1 MSRASIRRSIGAAL
15 LLLALVTNQ
24 VAGFFTQEL
33 IAEAAILA
41 IFALSLDLLA
51 TCGLVSFGHAG
62 LLGVGA
68 YMFAGLT
75 VKLGGPPLPAIGIAM
90 LAGALAA
97 FLAGYLHQDFV
108 VTHKTPAGALQA
120 FLADANA
127 RERDAL
133 REEWRQLLADLDG
146 LAWREAAR
154 AFTALGGAWQ
164 PSSRRALLA
173 LFEQLT

>member
-1 MSRASIRRSIGAAL
+1 MGVVRKMRSRLSSARARAL
-15 LLLALVTNQ
+15 PTPER
-24 VAGFFTQEL
+24 FP
-33 IAEAAILA
+33 
-41 IFALSLDLLA
+41 
-51 TCGLVSFGHAG
+51 H
-62 LLGVGA
+62 
-68 YMFAGLT
+68 
-75 VKLGGPPLPAIGIAM
+75 
-90 LAGALAA
+90 LAA

-108 VTHKTPAGALQA
+108 VTHKTPAGALRA
-120 FLADANA
+120 FLADASA

-133 REEWRQLLADLDG
+133 RQEWRQLLADLDG